1 MALSHAAR
9 SWFATS
15 RFSFK
20 IRFSSF
26 SFSIYFSFSLMSFC
40 AVLSSCLIS
49 LNFESNSLIF
59 LLNSSVESRASFS
72 CCLISSFSLVIASS
86 KASFKTTSFL
96 AASSSFSISPAELI
110 SLRSLVFSLVSDS
123 TLSLKV
129 LSILCLSISISLKAR
144 FCWLTLSSTC
154 SMCFKI
160 FAFSAR
166 ELCCSSESC
175 WAERALSHLSCSIS

>member
-59 LLNSSVESRASFS
+59 LLNSSVESPASFS
-72 CCLISSFSLVIASS
+72 CCLISSFSFVIASS